1 MNLRSKMT
9 TVGAE
14 KSAPVTAGFFRQ
26 IRPDGL
32 FSPLYMKSMFLHIQ
46 FCPASLFLLALVMTS
61 PAVAQTN
68 SYGTNGAEYALAGS
82 LPGDQVFPSVAI
94 STNGGFVVW
103 QDNATDGDSWGIS
116 ATRLLNSSLSQ
127 DSTWSDKRVNII
139 GAGSQEQP
147 RVALLKNNGAVIV
160 WQGGKPGYQ
169 HIYARFVTPAG
180 LFLPANADIVVSTPT
195 NNYQINPAV
204 AVLNNSNVVVV
215 WSSYN
220 QATTNRQ
227 NVYGTIL
234 SPNGTN
240 VVKSE
245 FLVSAATQYNQR
257 SPAVAALPKGG
268 FVVAWVAEGN
278 VTVLNNI
285 TSATNTAAS
294 LPVPSADIYA
304 QLFDSNNVASGSKFQ
319 VNTNT
324 SPADPCARPAVAAA
338 GDGGI
343 MVTWC
348 QRDLSNYTNSWD
360 IYGRACSDSGVLG
373 AEFRVNNWTYGDQY
387 HPSISAIG
395 TNYLAVW
402 TSLGQDGSS
411 EGVYGRFIN
420 RDGSMVGNSDMLV
433 NTTTVSRQIQPAVA
447 SDRLNHFI
455 VVWTSYVVLSNNFD
469 LFAQQYINGAAVL
482 PTMSAPFVWA
492 PFVLVSNKYQPQLV
506 VSWSPMQGLSI
517 SNYAVYVDGATTK
530 MATVTSNQ
538 WTMTAAN
545 GLTADSTH
553 SFQVDYLTTD
563 GRRPSALSP
572 SSSGTTWGGLKWGTI
587 PSEWMEEYYGDDAS
601 VWPVST
607 SKPDGSS
614 LTLYQIFLSGGDPLD
629 STTWLQTTLSHTSEG
644 MFLGWNTQ
652 PGAMYQVQV
661 TTDFNSWSNVGT
673 SRFAAGTTDSINV
686 GGSPVGYYRV
696 MLLRN

>member
-1 MNLRSKMT
+1 MS

-14 KSAPVTAGFFRQ
+14 NNAPVPAGFFRQ

-32 FSPLYMKSMFLHIQ
+32 LSTLHMKSMFLHIR
-46 FCPASLFLLALVMTS
+46 FGCASLFLLALVMTS

-68 SYGTNGAEYALAGS
+68 SYGTNGPEYAITGS
-82 LPGDQVFPSVAI
+82 LPGDQVFPSVVI

-116 ATRLLNSSLSQ
+116 ATRLLNSSLSP
-127 DSTWSDKRVNII
+127 DSTWSDKRVNVI

-160 WQGGKPGYQ
+160 WQGGRPGYQ

-180 LFLPANADIVVSTPT
+180 LFLPANADLVVSTPT

-234 SPNGTN
+234 SPDGTT
-240 VVKSE
+240 VVNSE

-268 FVVAWVAEGN
+268 FVVAWVTEGN
-278 VTVLNNI
+278 ITVLNDT
-285 TSATNTAAS
+285 TSATSAAAS
-294 LPVPSADIYA
+294 LPVPSVDIYA

-324 SPADPCARPAVAAA
+324 SPADPCAKPAVAAA
-338 GDGGI
+338 ADGGI

-348 QRDLSNYTNSWD
+348 QRDLANYTNSWD
-360 IYGRACSDSGVLG
+360 IYGRSYSSSGVLG

-402 TSLGQDGSS
+402 TSLGQDGSG
-411 EGVYGRFIN
+411 EGVFGRFIN
-420 RDGSMVGNSDMLV
+420 GDGSMVGTSDMLV
-433 NTTTVSRQIQPAVA
+433 NTTTVSRQMQPAVA

-482 PTMSAPFVWA
+482 PTVSTPFVWA
-492 PFVLVSNKYQPQLV
+492 PFVLVTNKYQPQLV
-506 VSWSPMQGLSI
+506 VSWSLPMQGSI
-517 SNYAVYVDGATTK
+517 SNYAVYVDGATTN

-545 GLTADSTH
+545 GLTASSTH

-572 SSSGTTWGGLKWGTI
+572 SASGTTWSGLHWGNI
-587 PSEWMEEYYGDDAS
+587 PYEKMEEWYGDDMS
-601 VWPVST
+601 VWPVASF
-607 SKPDGSS
+607 KPAGSS
-614 LTLYQIFLSGGDPLD
+614 LTLYQIFLSGGNPLD
-629 STTWLQTTLSHTSEG
+629 STTWLQTAITQTSEG
-644 MFLGWNTQ
+644 ALLTWTNTQ
-652 PGAMYQVQV
+652 PGAMYQVQM
-661 TTDFNSWSNVGT
+661 TTDFTSWANVGT
-673 SRFAAGTTDSINV
+673 PRLAAQTWDSENV